1 MNTHAIISY
10 KNKLLALIKLESVP
24 IALPGIIKLL
34 CAYPKAKNANNI
46 IMIKDKPAIIAEL

>member
-34 CAYPKAKNANNI
+34 CTYPKAKNANNI